1 VTLTQPSKPER
12 RERPPLEPRSERRAR
27 QLLSILEAARR
38 LSVSEATIRR
48 LIREGKLEPVE
59 VSPRRVALLEDELAD
74 FVDGQI
80 AKRES
85 DREAGIRR
93 LAAPQWPSTKAKIA
107 AE

>member
-1 VTLTQPSKPER
+1 MTLTQPSKPDR

-48 LIREGKLEPVE
+48 LIREAIGAGRDQAAKGRSAGRRIRRFCRRPV
-59 VSPRRVALLEDELAD
+59 
-74 FVDGQI
+74 

-85 DREAGIRR
+85 DRAAGIKR